1 MDETSFYE
9 EINDCGV
16 LPPLR
21 PGIKASEN
29 TTEAITKK
37 G

>member
-21 PGIKASEN
+21 PGINACEN
-29 TTEAITKK
+29 TEAITKK